1 MGEQA
6 PCTSVT
12 SPVTGPDGA
21 GMAEVSGNAEDMAL
35 DEVDEYLEDGFD
47 DICGDALDDP
57 LEDDPDDVEEALLGD
72 DIARTPTAAGEAP
85 VIPPLHEGRIQV
97 LFTASWC
104 PVHTQ
109 IRDKVAANAGS
120 EVLVE
125 VDIDVFPELA
135 EQWRVMTVPTLLTLS
150 DGDER
155 RRVSGTAVV
164 GTRKKVPSTKKR

>member
-1 MGEQA
+1 M
-6 PCTSVT
+6 T
-12 SPVTGPDGA
+12 SPVTGPEDTPTPEALGNVEDTTVD
-21 GMAEVSGNAEDMAL
+21 EVEERL
-35 DEVDEYLEDGFD
+35 DEGFD
-47 DICGDALDDP
+47 DVFGASLDDSF
-57 LEDDPDDVEEALLGD
+57 EDNPDVVEEALAGD
-72 DIARTPTAAGEAP
+72 EIARTPTAAGEAP
-85 VIPPLHEGRIQV
+85 ILPPLHVGRIQV

-135 EQWRVMTVPTLLTLS
+135 EQWRVVTVPTLLTLS
-150 DGDER
+150 DGNER

-164 GTRKKVPSTKKR
+164 GTRKKAPSTKKR